1 MLNRAQIRAARSW
14 LDISQD
20 ELGQWSGV
28 AKRTIIRIEQ
38 GSSSG
43 QERTLRDLQRALEAR
58 GIEFLFE
65 NGRGVGIRARAA
77 PEAQTAPS
85 ADS

>member
-14 LDISQD
+14 LDISQE

-38 GSSSG
+38 GTSTG
-43 QERTLRDLQRALEAR
+43 QERTLRDLQRALEQH
-58 GIEFLFE
+58 GVEFLFE
-65 NGRGVGIRARAA
+65 NGRGIGIKARTT
-77 PEAQTAPS
+77 PPPPDPS